1 MEAIADRLCQYEGWR
16 RGSLRTIVAMG
27 HGRPIAD
34 RMIYDGLT
42 MATMVAFRRNLVGA
56 IVDRN
61 SRDALA
67 IVLAID

>member
-1 MEAIADRLCQYEGWR
+1 
-16 RGSLRTIVAMG
+16 
-27 HGRPIAD
+27 
-34 RMIYDGLT
+34 MIYDGLT
-42 MATMVAFRRNLVGA
+42 MVTMVAFRRKLVGA

>member
-1 MEAIADRLCQYEGWR
+1 MKAIADRLCQDEGWR

>member
-1 MEAIADRLCQYEGWR
+1 
-16 RGSLRTIVAMG
+16 MG
-27 HGRPIAD
+27 
-34 RMIYDGLT
+34 MIYDGLT
-42 MATMVAFRRNLVGA
+42 MVTMVAFRRNLVGA

>member
-1 MEAIADRLCQYEGWR
+1 MDEWERSLIVFAKMKDGDGGRGRAIADRL
-16 RGSLRTIVAMG
+16 
-27 HGRPIAD
+27 
-34 RMIYDGLT
+34 IYDGLT

-61 SRDALA
+61 SRGALA